1 MAINFPKIGVVV
13 LNHNDLRYTPDCL
26 EAVRRALSGEWRL
39 WVVDNASSDGSSDV
53 IPSQLNDNEIWLEA
67 GANLGYAGGNNVGIR
82 EALAWGAQYVLVVNP
97 DCTVEPGFLPPL
109 VYAMEAVPSAGVAC
123 PLVLDKPGKVI
134 QSLGGEI
141 NLWTGRCNRRLY
153 GRPADEAE
161 WASWLEVD
169 WPHGSCMLLKREFL
183 QKVGLLNE
191 AYFLYYE
198 DVEIG
203 LRARREKWITLAVP
217 GSRVHHRDTTCEGIA
232 DPKITFYGTR
242 NQVWVEAEYGE
253 GFQRVTFLLA
263 CYFGRWPLKF
273 LARLLR
279 GHLEA
284 AWAVA
289 RGAWAG
295 QSSRRG
301 RASKPE
307 CRDDRSLTNE
317 P

>member
-13 LNHNDLRYTPDCL
+13 LNHNDLRYTPECL
-26 EAVRRALSGEWRL
+26 KAIRRALSGEWRL
-39 WVVDNASSDGSSDV
+39 WVVDNASSDGSSDT
-53 IPSQLNDNEIWLEA
+53 IRPQLSEEEVWLDA

-82 EALAWGAQYVLVVNP
+82 AALSWGAQYVLVVNP
-97 DCTVEPGFLPPL
+97 DCTVEPDFLRPL
-109 VYAMEAVPSAGVAC
+109 VYALEAVPKAGMAC
-123 PLVLDKPGKVI
+123 PLVLDESGAAI

-141 NLWTGRCNRRLY
+141 DLWTGRCGRRLG
-153 GRPADEAE
+153 GRPTEEAGNE
-161 WASWLEVD
+161 IWLEVD

-183 QKVGLLNE
+183 QNVGLLND

-203 LRARREKWITLAVP
+203 LRARRGKWTTLAVP

-253 GFQRVTFLLA
+253 GFQRLTFLLA
-263 CYFGRWPLKF
+263 CYFGRWPRKI

-279 GHLEA
+279 GHFEA
-284 AWAVA
+284 AWAVV

-295 QSSRRG
+295 QFTQG
-301 RASKPE
+301 GLRAEPE
-307 CRDDRSLTNE
+307 ARNNRSLTNE